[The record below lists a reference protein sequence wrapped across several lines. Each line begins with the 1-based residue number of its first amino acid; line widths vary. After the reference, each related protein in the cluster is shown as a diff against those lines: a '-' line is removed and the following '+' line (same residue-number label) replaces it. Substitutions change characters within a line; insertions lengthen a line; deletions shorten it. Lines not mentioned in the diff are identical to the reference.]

1 MAVLYIYAN
10 KACVLWI
17 LASNNPHCSSFRTL
31 LLLLIAETALICTPL
46 CYALILYL
54 AQMFMR
60 PIGSKGHLVFAM
72 CQHGIAAGKVPSC
85 TQANK
90 SYNGNVPGSIDLVIF
105 ISESL
110 RQLLPW
116 RCPDPLWSEI
126 WVSPKAP
133 QLPSFLPHGLLDK
146 CHLLVH
152 TGFLFRVNRLGAWMQ
167 SKLDKAILHCLFS
180 LLTADHKMAQ
190 MKRCLDDRNWFLITG
205 SISMTRIWKSKISK
219 WNPQLIGHIS
229 SILWC
234 QRGGGFWIRG
244 YDPVIIFC
252 PSPPSSGGRGWNR
265 GRNATEK
272 WVGRTPLY
280 LSNNP
285 AMRKMTVKMCSK
297 CIKPLLWK
305 RMGRHH
311 MIYLYIY
318 MCNSPL
324 KYIQCT
330 YVCI

>member
-1 MAVLYIYAN
+1 
-10 KACVLWI
+10 
-17 LASNNPHCSSFRTL
+17 
-31 LLLLIAETALICTPL
+31 
-46 CYALILYL
+46 
-54 AQMFMR
+54 
-60 PIGSKGHLVFAM
+60 
-72 CQHGIAAGKVPSC
+72 
-85 TQANK
+85 
-90 SYNGNVPGSIDLVIF
+90 
-105 ISESL
+105 
-110 RQLLPW
+110 
-116 RCPDPLWSEI
+116 
-126 WVSPKAP
+126 
-133 QLPSFLPHGLLDK
+133 
-146 CHLLVH
+146 
-152 TGFLFRVNRLGAWMQ
+152 
-167 SKLDKAILHCLFS
+167 
-180 LLTADHKMAQ
+180 
-190 MKRCLDDRNWFLITG
+190 
-205 SISMTRIWKSKISK
+205 MTRIWKSKISK

-265 GRNATEK
+265 GRHATEK

-318 MCNSPL
+318 
-324 KYIQCT
+324 
-330 YVCI
+330 V